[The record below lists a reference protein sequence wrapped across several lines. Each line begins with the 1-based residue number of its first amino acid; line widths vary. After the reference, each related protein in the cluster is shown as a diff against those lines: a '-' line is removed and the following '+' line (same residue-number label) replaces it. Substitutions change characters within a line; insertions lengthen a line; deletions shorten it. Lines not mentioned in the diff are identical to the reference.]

1 MMNNYEVEKMDS
13 YEFEK
18 IDSYEIVETNSYE
31 KMSSQ
36 VALMLKSGL
45 RIYKKKFNRCGNKR

>member
-1 MMNNYEVEKMDS
+1 MMNNYEFEKM
-13 YEFEK
+13 
-18 IDSYEIVETNSYE
+18 DSYEIVETSSYE

-36 VALMLKSGL
+36 VALTLKSGL